1 MEAWDFIEYAEKKI
15 KKEDWSPD
23 AVVGYAKRNELFEYV
38 PSTKALYNWI
48 DEGKLSVI
56 NLDLP
61 LKLRRF
67 TKRRSARKHK
77 KVLGMSIEERPE
89 FIDTREDFGHW
100 EIDTVLGHKSN
111 DNALLTLVERNTR
124 HKIIKRITSKS
135 APAVTEALNDI
146 FANYPD
152 VQKIFK
158 TITSDNGLEFSELS
172 EQGKAFRVD
181 VYFAHPY
188 ASWERGSNERH
199 NGLIRR
205 FIKKGQPIHRYSD
218 EQIDSVA
225 EWMNTLPRKILGYLN
240 PNEAFAQ
247 FVECVA

>member
-1 MEAWDFIEYAEKKI
+1 
-15 KKEDWSPD
+15 
-23 AVVGYAKRNELFEYV
+23 
-38 PSTKALYNWI
+38 
-48 DEGKLSVI
+48 
-56 NLDLP
+56 
-61 LKLRRF
+61 
-67 TKRRSARKHK
+67 
-77 KVLGMSIEERPE
+77 
-89 FIDTREDFGHW
+89 
-100 EIDTVLGHKSN
+100 GHKSN

-158 TITSDNGLEFSELS
+158 TITWDNGLEFSELS

-205 FIKKGQPIHRYSD
+205 FIKKGQPIHRYCD

-225 EWMNTLPRKILGYLN
+225 AWMKTLPRKFLGYLN
-240 PNEAFAQ
+240 PHEAFAQ